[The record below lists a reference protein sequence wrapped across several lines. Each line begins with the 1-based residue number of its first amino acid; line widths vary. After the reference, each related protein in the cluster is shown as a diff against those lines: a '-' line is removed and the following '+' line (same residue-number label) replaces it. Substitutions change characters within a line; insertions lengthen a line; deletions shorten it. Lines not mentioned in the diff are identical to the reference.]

1 MTAKR
6 EQHRILDTQFGE
18 VCLKNEGIDPQGYPW
33 CELYIGDNY
42 DEYVGDCACS
52 LNDDDAVI
60 LEQVEELL
68 NY

>member
-1 MTAKR
+1 MAK
-6 EQHRILDTQFGE
+6 HRIIYTSFGE
-18 VCLKNEGIDPQGYPW
+18 CCLKNETTDEQGYHW

-52 LNDDDAVI
+52 MDDNDEVI
-60 LEQVEELL
+60 LEQIDELL